1 MQFLNVSDEH
11 EGATIP
17 RGLLMMGQNP
27 SMDFLCD
34 CAEAPLVAPALVAG
48 VRTGITLA
56 ASARNV
62 RRLAKTYWA

>member
-1 MQFLNVSDEH
+1 MKFLMSMKFLVTLTL
-11 EGATIP
+11 A
-17 RGLLMMGQNP
+17 MMGQNP
-27 SMDFLCD
+27 SMDFLWCD